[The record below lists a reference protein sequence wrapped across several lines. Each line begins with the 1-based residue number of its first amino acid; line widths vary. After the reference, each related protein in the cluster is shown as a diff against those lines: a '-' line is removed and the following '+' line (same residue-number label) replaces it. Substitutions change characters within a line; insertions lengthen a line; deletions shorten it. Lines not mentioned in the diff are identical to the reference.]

1 VRRCLLAL
9 LVVPILV
16 GCGRNVSTS
25 VRGGVLTV
33 YSASPLSGA
42 KARTGRDLTLGEKLA
57 LGLRRGVVGDFQV
70 RFVAQ
75 DSARGAA
82 SGFDPDV
89 VTANAQDVLRDS
101 SAITYLGDSVPGA
114 TRISL
119 PVLSNGTVPVLSPT
133 DPDPQLTAP
142 PRVVG
147 DAYTG
152 GDRTGYSLAPLTN
165 AQIWALA
172 GRRFPAAFHRQF
184 GGTPNIHAAR
194 GVVAMNTA
202 LDAVKAAGEGGG
214 DRRQV
219 SKALGPVVQRTIA
232 RART

>member
-1 VRRCLLAL
+1 MRRCLLAL
-9 LVVPILV
+9 VVVSLLA

-25 VRGGVLTV
+25 VRGGNLTV
-33 YSASPLSGA
+33 YSATPLTGA
-42 KARTGRDLTLGEKLA
+42 KAHIGRDLVLGEKLA

-70 RFVAQ
+70 RFAAQ

-82 SGFDPDV
+82 SGFDPDI

-101 SAITYLGDSVPGA
+101 SAIAYLGDSVPGA
-114 TRISL
+114 TQVSL
-119 PVLSNGTVPVLSPT
+119 PVLSDGTIPVLSPN

-152 GDRTGYSLAPLTN
+152 GERTGYSLAPLTN

-184 GGTPNIHAAR
+184 GGSPNINAAR
-194 GVVAMNTA
+194 GFVAMNTT
-202 LDAVKAAGEGGG
+202 LDAVKAAGDNGG

-219 SKALGPVVQRTIA
+219 SKALGPVVQRAIA
-232 RART
+232 RAGT